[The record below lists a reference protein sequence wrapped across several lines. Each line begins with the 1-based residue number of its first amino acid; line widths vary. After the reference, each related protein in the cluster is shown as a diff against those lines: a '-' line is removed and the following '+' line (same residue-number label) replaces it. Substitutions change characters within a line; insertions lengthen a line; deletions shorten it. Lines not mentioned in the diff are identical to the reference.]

1 MRRDLYCLSGS
12 TLKVI
17 ALVSMTIDHVTY
29 HVMGNAMGLQDSWQY
44 DCLRGVGR
52 LAFPIFAFLVVEG
65 YRHTHHLGKYAA
77 ALFLTAVISEIPWY
91 LLGETDSHNVL
102 FTLLLGLVSIVLTDK
117 VKSSWA
123 MLIPSCCIAF
133 IAMWMNTDYSWRGI
147 GVMMVFFR
155 FREKPFFMFLF
166 GILFLM
172 EYGILGTSLGI
183 LICLCY
189 NGNRGLIKGNWLK
202 YVFYLY
208 YPLHLMAIW
217 SYCFNI

>member
-65 YRHTHHLGKYAA
+65 YRHTHHLGKYAT
-77 ALFLTAVISEIPWY
+77 ALFLTAAISEVPWY

-102 FTLLLGLVSIVLTDK
+102 FTLLLGLVAVALTDK
-117 VKSSWA
+117 AKSSSWG
-123 MLIPSCCIAF
+123 MLIPSCCIAL
-133 IAMWMNTDYSWRGI
+133 IATWLNTDYTWH
-147 GVMMVFFR
+147 GVGLMIVFFL
-155 FREKPFFMFLF
+155 FSEKAFFTFLF
-166 GILFLM
+166 GFPFMM

-189 NGNRGLIKGNWLK
+189 NGSRGFIKGKGLK
-202 YVFYLY
+202 YAFYLY
-208 YPLHLMAIW
+208 YPLHLMVIW
-217 SYCFNI
+217 YILQ